1 MEPKVEQELARVLLT
16 ELLAYQL
23 ASPVKWI
30 DTQDVLLARK
40 NIERLIEIGPSETL
54 ISMAKKTLAAQHK
67 KHDALLSSKRKLLYY
82 KKDQREIRYEVDP
95 EPERAPLV
103 ALIPAELI
111 TATPAPASVGEA
123 PKKDWAAND
132 TGPEHGAKPQGAVL
146 ISGTTM
152 GNHSTTVLAAYMPDA
167 PVTAKEI
174 VVTIIAQKLQ
184 KQYNSLGTDKSIKQL
199 VGGRSTLENEI
210 VGDLGAEFGPLP
222 DKPEDMELDALCAEL
237 QSSPSFAGQ
246 LRKTSIALTTRLFS
260 LKMPGGFNAAQAR
273 TYMSE
278 RWGFGPGRQDSVMFR
293 ASTAQPAARLAS
305 EGEARSFFDLVVKQY
320 ALDNALTL
328 SSSNPSAG
336 GMAQPVVLDTHDLA
350 QVTKEQQARRRM
362 KGEFSYKLHGVD
374 PNAADRA
381 ALKSQKII
389 DALQARL
396 DALQAELGDVF
407 ASGVLPMWS
416 ASKVRRYDSSWNWAI
431 QDTFETFYEIIAGT
445 CEPTDSDVLDRGILI
460 ANRSDSRLLLVMQHL
475 LEKSWHT
482 NIVRIELA
490 KSFLKYVLDLC
501 KPGVS
506 RPFVAYKDGSGVAP
520 SISIDSHG
528 LIQYVEVPRPATEMT
543 PTVHLKTSDGLSWTR
558 AENLTRQY
566 FTLLDEV
573 KTSGLSFKNKN
584 VLLTGAGPKSIG
596 AEIMRGLLNGGAR
609 VLVTTS
615 SYTSKTVRLYQ
626 EMYMKYGSEGSELIV
641 APFNQGSHQDVEAL
655 ALYIFDPINGLGWDL
670 DHVIPF
676 AAVPENGREID
687 GIDSKSELSHRI
699 MLTNVLRLLGAIK
712 KQKESR
718 GFDTRP
724 TQIILPLSP
733 NHGVFGNDGL
743 YAESKIALET
753 LFNKWHSES
762 WSEYLS
768 VCGVAIGWTRGT
780 GLMAGN
786 NILAADIEKEGLRT
800 FSQPEMAFYTLLL
813 MGRTIAKQNELQ
825 PIYAD
830 FTGGMSTVP
839 DLKAVMTDIQHRIS
853 ETTAVS
859 KALALEEGFESLAAF
874 GESVSSPDVAPLP
887 EHANIQFDFP
897 KIPSYNSEIGPLATD
912 LQDMVN
918 LDRVVVVT
926 GFSEVGPFGNAR
938 TRWEMEA
945 NGKFSL
951 EGCVEMA
958 WIMGLI
964 KSHDGI
970 LEGEHYVGWIDAKS
984 KKAIRD
990 CDIKSKYESQI
1001 IEHTG
1006 IRLIEPELDEGY
1018 DPQRQQ
1024 FLQEIVLEED
1034 LPPFQVPQDL
1044 ATDFQREHNDLVDIF
1059 EVGGGGDYSVRLK
1072 KGATLLVPKA
1082 LRNDRNVGGQIPTG
1096 WDART
1101 YGISDDI
1108 IAQVDRI
1115 TLFAL
1120 VSTAE
1125 ALISSGLTDPYEM
1138 YKHLHVSEIGNC
1150 VGSGVGGQM
1159 SNKRMFKT
1167 RYVDKPVQNDVLQE
1181 TFINTT
1187 AAWINMLLLSSS
1199 GPIRT
1204 PVGACATSLE
1214 SLETGFETIMSGKAK
1229 MCLVGG
1235 FDDMTERVASEFANM
1250 KATANNEQEY
1260 AKGRDPKDMSRPTTT
1275 TRSGFVESQGGGV
1288 QVVTSARLA
1297 IDMGLPIHGI
1307 VAWVGTSSDKI
1318 GRSVPAPGKGILV
1331 NAREKAAKFPSPLL
1345 DLKYRKRRLELRKR
1359 QIQESLETELDLSR
1373 EELGWLQDDDGSTD
1387 AIEHVK
1393 HRMLYL
1399 RQEARRQEKDAM
1411 NTFGNDFWHEL
1422 PDISPIRGALAVWG
1436 LTIDDL
1442 DVASFHGTSTKK
1454 NDTNETEVVQKQLS
1468 HLGRSVGNPV
1478 LGIFQKYMTGHAKG
1492 GAGAWMLNGC
1502 LQVLDT
1508 GIVPGNRNADNID
1521 AKLRESDL
1529 IVYPSRTLQTPG
1541 VKAFSV
1547 TSFGFGQKGAQA
1559 IGVHPRYLFATLGKA
1574 EYQEY
1579 SKKVQSRHRKA
1590 FRSFHHALA
1599 TNTMFVAKDTAPYND
1614 SQESAVL
1621 LNPQAR
1627 VFKVNSLEEY
1637 SYDDDELVKGI
1648 L

>member
-1 MEPKVEQELARVLLT
+1 M
-16 ELLAYQL
+16 
-23 ASPVKWI
+23 
-30 DTQDVLLARK
+30 
-40 NIERLIEIGPSETL
+40 
-54 ISMAKKTLAAQHK
+54 
-67 KHDALLSSKRKLLYY
+67 
-82 KKDQREIRYEVDP
+82 
-95 EPERAPLV
+95 
-103 ALIPAELI
+103 
-111 TATPAPASVGEA
+111 
-123 PKKDWAAND
+123 
-132 TGPEHGAKPQGAVL
+132 
-146 ISGTTM
+146 
-152 GNHSTTVLAAYMPDA
+152 
-167 PVTAKEI
+167 
-174 VVTIIAQKLQ
+174 
-184 KQYNSLGTDKSIKQL
+184 
-199 VGGRSTLENEI
+199 
-210 VGDLGAEFGPLP
+210 GDLGAEFGTLP
-222 DKPEDMELDALCAEL
+222 EKPEDMELETLCAEL
-237 QSSPSFAGQ
+237 QSSPSFTGQ
-246 LRKTSIALTTRLFS
+246 LRKTSAALTTRLFS

-273 TYMSE
+273 AYMSE
-278 RWGFGPGRQDSVMFR
+278 RWGLGPGRQDSVMFR

-336 GMAQPVVLDTHDLA
+336 GVAQPVVLDTHDLA

-381 ALKSQKII
+381 VLKSQKII

-407 ASGVLPMWS
+407 SSGVLPMWA

-431 QDTFETFYEIIAGT
+431 QDTFEIFYGIIAGR
-445 CEPTDSDVLDRGILI
+445 CKPTDREVIDRGILI
-460 ANRSDSRLLLVMQHL
+460 ANRSDQRLLRVIRHL
-475 LEKSWHT
+475 LEKSWHAD
-482 NIVRIELA
+482 IIRIELA
-490 KSFLKYVLDLC
+490 KCFLQYVLDLC
-501 KPGVS
+501 RPGAS
-506 RPFVAYKDGSGVAP
+506 RPFVAFQVASGMAPSMSINSQGKIQYIEIPRPFTEAAPTIHLKTTDGSG
-520 SISIDSHG
+520 
-528 LIQYVEVPRPATEMT
+528 
-543 PTVHLKTSDGLSWTR
+543 WTCD
-558 AENLTRQY
+558 ENLTNKY
-566 FTLLDEV
+566 FALRDEV
-573 KTSGLSFKNKN
+573 QISGLSFKNKN
-584 VLLTGAGPKSIG
+584 VLLTGAGPNSIG
-596 AEIMRGLLNGGAR
+596 AEILQGLLSGGAR

-615 SYTSKTVRLYQ
+615 SYTTKTVRLYQ
-626 EMYMKYGSEGSELIV
+626 EMYMKYGGEGSELIV
-641 APFNQGSHQDVEAL
+641 APFNQGSQQDLEAL
-655 ALYIFDPINGLGWDL
+655 ALYIFDPVSGLGWDL

-676 AAVPENGREID
+676 AAVSENGREID
-687 GIDSKSELSHRI
+687 GIDSKSELSHRV

-724 TQIILPLSP
+724 TQVILPLSP
-733 NHGVFGNDGL
+733 NHGLFGNDGL

-762 WSEYLS
+762 WADYLS
-768 VCGVAIGWTRGT
+768 ICGVAIGWTRGT

-786 NILAADIEKEGLRT
+786 NILAADIEQEGLRT

-813 MGRTIAKQNELQ
+813 MGRTIAKQNELE

-839 DLKAVMTDIQHRIS
+839 DLKAVMTSIQHRIA
-853 ETTAVS
+853 ETTAIS
-859 KALALEEGFESLAAF
+859 NALALEEGFDHLATI
-874 GESVSSPDVAPLP
+874 GEMSNPDVPP
-887 EHANIQFDFP
+887 VPQHANIQFDFP
-897 KIPSYNSEIGPLATD
+897 KMSPYKSEIAPLATD
-912 LQDMVN
+912 LQDMVD
-918 LDRVVVVT
+918 LDRVVVIT

-945 NGKFSL
+945 NGKLSL

-964 KSHDGI
+964 KSHDGP
-970 LEGEHYVGWIDAKS
+970 LEGEYYLGWVDAKS

-990 CDIKSKYESQI
+990 YDIKSKYESQI

-1006 IRLIEPELDEGY
+1006 IRLIEPELDERY

-1044 ATDFQREHNDLVDIF
+1044 ATDFQREHKALVDVF
-1059 EVGGGGDYSVRLK
+1059 EVEGGGDYSVRLK

-1082 LRNDRNVGGQIPTG
+1082 LKNDRNVGGQIPTG
-1096 WDART
+1096 WNART
-1101 YGISDDI
+1101 YGISEDI
-1108 IAQVDRI
+1108 IAQVDRV

-1167 RYVDKPVQNDVLQE
+1167 RFLDKPVQNDILQE

-1214 SLETGFETIMSGKAK
+1214 SLETGFETILSGKAK
-1229 MCLVGG
+1229 MCLIGG

-1250 KATANNEQEY
+1250 KATANNEEEY

-1297 IDMGLPIHGI
+1297 IDMGLPIYGI

-1318 GRSVPAPGKGILV
+1318 GRSVPAPGRGILV
-1331 NAREKAAKFPSPLL
+1331 NARETTAKFPSPLL

-1359 QIQESLETELDLSR
+1359 QIKESLETELDLSQ
-1373 EELGWLQDDDGSTD
+1373 EELGWLQDDDASTE
-1387 AIEHVK
+1387 AIEHVRN
-1393 HRMLYL
+1393 RMLYL
-1399 RQEARRQEKDAM
+1399 QREACRQDKDAM
-1411 NTFGNDFWHEL
+1411 NTFGNDFWREM
-1422 PDISPIRGALAVWG
+1422 PEISPIRGALAVWG
-1436 LTIDDL
+1436 LTIEDL

-1468 HLGRSVGNPV
+1468 HLGRNAGNPV
-1478 LGIFQKYMTGHAKG
+1478 LGIFQKYLTGHAKG

-1508 GIVPGNRNADNID
+1508 GIVPGNRNADNIE

-1529 IVYPSRTLQTPG
+1529 IVYPSRTIQTPG

-1559 IGVHPRYLFATLGKA
+1559 IGVHPKYLFATLGEA
-1574 EYQEY
+1574 AYNEY
-1579 SKKVQSRHRKA
+1579 SKKVRSRHRKA
-1590 FRSFHHALA
+1590 FRFFHRALI
-1599 TNTMFVAKDTAPYND
+1599 TNTMFVAKDNAPYQD
-1614 SQESAVL
+1614 SQEAAVL

-1627 VFKVNSLEEY
+1627 VFKEGSSEVY
-1637 SYDDDELVKGI
+1637 SYDDEELVKGI